1 MRDFASWSW
10 AKSGRKGELMQRS
23 ASNVVQAKEVK
34 SRKIT
39 VSTGTLAAL
48 DTDAVQ
54 GHLSGTPSSNLTHS
68 YVFLVGLV
76 S

>member
-1 MRDFASWSW
+1 MDIC
-10 AKSGRKGELMQRS
+10 
-23 ASNVVQAKEVK
+23 KEVK

-48 DTDAVQ
+48 ESDTVQ

-68 YVFLVGLV
+68 NVFLVGLV
-76 S
+76 SLEVTDLILSTYFS